1 MDALNNTNY
10 SPVTFIMLGIPGLE
24 AQHIW
29 ISIPFS
35 TVYAIALLGNCFIL
49 FLIKTERSL
58 HAPMYF
64 FLSMLAI
71 NDIGMTLTTLPT
83 MLSVFWF
90 NIKEINFDACQTQ
103 LFFLHIF
110 AIMESSVLLAMAFD
124 RFLAICN
131 PLRYTSILTY
141 SIIASIGVA
150 ILVRSTVLI
159 IPVILLLKRLSF
171 CKTNLLSHSFCFHS
185 DVLKLACTDTKINN
199 LYGLFVVLFTAGIDS
214 VFIVLSYMM
223 IIKTVLSIASSE
235 QRLKAFNTCVS
246 HICVILIFY
255 IPMIALSV
263 VHRFGKNIPPVIYT
277 LMGYVYLLIP
287 PALNPIIYSIK
298 TKQIQRQILR
308 MFSRKQNHGEIL
320 KIFH

>member
-1 MDALNNTNY
+1 MDAFNNTNN
-10 SPVTFIMLGIPGLE
+10 SPVTFIMLGIPGIE

-29 ISIPFS
+29 ISIPFCA
-35 TVYAIALLGNCFIL
+35 VYIIALLGNCFIL

-58 HAPMYF
+58 HTPMYY

-83 MLSVFWF
+83 MLSIFLF
-90 NIKEINFDACQTQ
+90 NIKEINFVACQTQ
-103 LFFLHIF
+103 IFFLHNF
-110 AIMESSVLLAMAFD
+110 TIMESSVLLAMAFD
-124 RFLAICN
+124 RYLAICN
-131 PLRYTSILTY
+131 PMRYTSILTY

-150 ILVRSTVLI
+150 ILVRCTVLI
-159 IPVILLLKRLSF
+159 IPIIILLKRLSF
-171 CKTNLLSHSFCFHS
+171 CKANLLSHSFCYHP
-185 DVLKLACTDTKINN
+185 DVLKLACTDTRINN
-199 LYGLFVVLFTAGIDS
+199 FYGLVVVLSTAGIDS
-214 VFIVLSYMM
+214 LFIVLSYVM

-255 IPMIALSV
+255 IPMIGLAV

-277 LMGYVYLLIP
+277 LMGNVYLLIP
-287 PALNPIIYSIK
+287 PVLNPIIYSIK

-308 MFSRKQNHGEIL
+308 MFSRKQDHT
-320 KIFH
+320 